1 MVRGG
6 TVATLS
12 SAVDG
17 RFGAIRDGALAVVG
31 DRIEWVGPER
41 DAPSGLLADPA
52 ETVELEGRWATPGL
66 VDAHTHLVFG
76 GHRAEEFALRLQ
88 GVSYQ
93 EIARRDGGILAT
105 VRATRRST
113 SEELLAGGQ
122 RRLETMIDHGL
133 TTVEVKSGYGLDTET
148 ELRML
153 RVARSLEARTG
164 VTVRTTLLAAHAV
177 PPEYQGDRTAYLD
190 QVCQDLIPAAAADGL
205 ADAVDAFC
213 ESIAFTPSECERVL
227 RTGAREGLDLRLH
240 ADQLEDG
247 GGAALA
253 ARLRARSADHLEYA
267 SDEGV
272 AAMGAAGTA
281 AVLLPGAY
289 LTLRES
295 HPPPVDALRREGVPM
310 VVATDLNPGTSPL
323 LSPLLAMNLA
333 CTLFGLTPEEA
344 FAGMTSAAA
353 PVLGLHDRGRLEA
366 GLRADIAVWDVTTLA
381 ELAYWVGGT
390 PCRAVISGGA
400 RIR

>member
-17 RFGAIRDGALAVVG
+17 RFGVIRDGALAVVG

-310 VVATDLNPGTSPL
+310 VVATDLNPG
-323 LSPLLAMNLA
+323 
-333 CTLFGLTPEEA
+333 
-344 FAGMTSAAA
+344 
-353 PVLGLHDRGRLEA
+353 
-366 GLRADIAVWDVTTLA
+366 
-381 ELAYWVGGT
+381 
-390 PCRAVISGGA
+390 
-400 RIR
+400 